1 MTIVQ
6 RLSRPGVGLGLVLLV
21 ALAVLLPGVNGSF
34 SSDDYVHLSRNL
46 DFGGLWQVLGVFTQ
60 TDGREY
66 RPLVRVSLWLN
77 AQTDETA
84 LAFKLT
90 NVLLHLLT
98 TALLYRLLRR
108 VEVGLWPGLAGA
120 LLFAL
125 HPIHTTSIHFI
136 MGRTDLLASVFYLAA
151 LLLGLSAWQRRHLG
165 AWVAS
170 LLAGAAALASKELAV
185 TLPGALLL
193 LMWLVQRPASVG
205 AAARSVLPVLPMAA
219 LVSAYLL
226 MRLLGMANH
235 TADFSVY
242 TQFSVGGVVRN
253 YAEWLFALVYPLD
266 LYHARFTLETSPRLF
281 LMLAGS
287 LSLLLAGL
295 LALLFWP
302 ARRALVRE
310 PLIWLGAAWL
320 LLVLLPMAG
329 GNAHRWYLYLPSA
342 GLSFMLAGV
351 MRAGCGQVRRQLAL
365 ALLGLVL
372 VFCAAETFRQSLIW
386 HQQHRVSEAFFSA
399 VERSGLLDE
408 KEAALAN
415 VPFGYGSAFLFSF
428 RSLEDALRQRYGEIP
443 HLYFTHYINL
453 DRTWEVDV
461 QAGEQGLTFTQTPSA
476 LEFFLL
482 PPAQRRVPPMASHT
496 AGDWH
501 VVVLDTTPAGHIRQL
516 RVEPQS
522 NSPVP
527 LYYFDGSDLKRA
539 RSSLHG
545 IPR

>member
-21 ALAVLLPGVNGSF
+21 AFAVLLPGVNGSF
-34 SSDDYVHLSRNL
+34 SSDDYAHLSRNL
-46 DFGGLWQVLGVFTQ
+46 ELDGLWQVLGVFAQ
-60 TDGREY
+60 ADGREY

-77 AQTDETA
+77 ARMGETA

-108 VEVGLWPGLAGA
+108 VGAGLWPGLAGA

-165 AWVAS
+165 VWVAS

-219 LVSAYLL
+219 LVAVYLL

-235 TADFSVY
+235 TVDISVY

-310 PLIWLGAAWL
+310 PLIWLGAVWL
-320 LLVLLPMAG
+320 LLVLLPIAG

-351 MRAGCGQVRRQLAL
+351 MRAGCGQVRRRLAL

-372 VFCAAETFRQSLIW
+372 VFYAAETLRQSLVW
-386 HQQHRVSEAFFSA
+386 HQQHRASEAFFGA

-408 KEAALAN
+408 EEAALAN
-415 VPFGYGSAFLFSF
+415 VPFGYQSAFLFSF

-443 HLYFTHYINL
+443 RLYFTHYINL
-453 DRTWEVDV
+453 DRTWEVDI
-461 QAGEQGLTFTQTPSA
+461 QADEQGLTFTQTPSA
-476 LEFFLL
+476 FGFFLL

-501 VVVLDTTPAGHIRQL
+501 VAVLDTTPAGHIRQL
-516 RVEPQS
+516 RVQPET

-527 LYYFDGSDLKRA
+527 LYYFDGSDLIRA
-539 RSSLHG
+539 PSSLRGH
-545 IPR
+545 